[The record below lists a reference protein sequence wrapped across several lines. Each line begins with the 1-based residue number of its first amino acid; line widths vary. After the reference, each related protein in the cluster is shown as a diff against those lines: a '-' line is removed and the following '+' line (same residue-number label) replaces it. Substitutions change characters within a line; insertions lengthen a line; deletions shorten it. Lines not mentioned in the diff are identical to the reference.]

1 VEDGYTRA
9 KEGLVW
15 GWRFRRLVS
24 AIYCPNRL
32 PTRRACHSDRANSTS
47 EVSRRRSCYRF
58 PDSSSTS
65 IPNWWRQ
72 WLLQYLSH
80 TKFYENYFDFSLYVS
95 YYLIISYLKLDI
107 ACLRI
112 ILSIMYSK
120 ISITWMGKIDTTYC
134 YIEFQMCHMLL
145 LSLLCL

>member
-1 VEDGYTRA
+1 MGTWA

-24 AIYCPNRL
+24 AIYCPNWL
-32 PTRRACHSDRANSTS
+32 PTRRACYSDRANSTS

-58 PDSSSTS
+58 PDSSGTS

-80 TKFYENYFDFSLYVS
+80 TKFYEDYFDFPSWISCRFDNVTSGTRYSVYQNNIVS
-95 YYLIISYLKLDI
+95 IIASD
-107 ACLRI
+107 
-112 ILSIMYSK
+112 SK
-120 ISITWMGKIDTTYC
+120 TR
-134 YIEFQMCHMLL
+134 
-145 LSLLCL
+145 